1 MRYEDEAHPM
11 SIFKVWKSEEVYRI
25 AEHDLQ
31 MNRQT
36 EPKNYSIDKLSSE
49 ELVKW
54 HYDDSNTGGLLQG

>member
-11 SIFKVWKSEEVYRI
+11 SIFKVWKSPEVYRI

-36 EPKNYSIDKLSSE
+36 EPKNDGIDKLS
-49 ELVKW
+49 
-54 HYDDSNTGGLLQG
+54 